1 MNPNELHPAREH
13 RRGTM
18 LLGVAAA
25 AAIGVLW
32 TALAV
37 PGAGGDERVWVDTAP
52 PTAAAPT
59 ATARLDDGV
68 NWSRVEAASDAAP
81 MAVAAY
87 DGAAP

>member
-1 MNPNELHPAREH
+1 MNADELHPANRPH
-13 RRGTM
+13 RGTM

-37 PGAGGDERVWVDTAP
+37 PGADADERGWVDTAP
-52 PTAAAPT
+52 STAPAPT

-68 NWSRVEAASDAAP
+68 DWSRVEAAPDAAP

-87 DGAAP
+87 ER